1 MFICQ
6 FNDMIQNIIIGVIM
20 AIVLIL
26 LLKQTGKTD
35 HFSYSLKCPNC
46 GSHKGILKC
55 VQCEDKKEDKWR

>member
-1 MFICQ
+1 
-6 FNDMIQNIIIGVIM
+6 MIQYIIIGVIM

-35 HFSYSLKCPNC
+35 HFSYSLKCTNC

-55 VQCEDKKEDKWR
+55 VNCESRKEDKWR